1 MPATV
6 DISVLRIGYVLDAPI
21 YHDKNVKLLGRGS
34 TITEDF
40 VHQLQ
45 RRGIRKVQVAINDL
59 AKLRGWKLSVDS
71 PSDVIAK
78 SHVKREEVSPAVKPE
93 SESRINPPR
102 FLRYMDTMSRVG
114 RQARTNVGPLKMIC
128 ESAQLAADALQAEY
142 FGFGLTLSSTDGMTV
157 FLGTRASHGT
167 NQKLSRYELELPATR
182 SFLSAPMAS
191 GSPLFVEDLA
201 ADDRFSDDFLAGLQI
216 ESAAAV
222 PLHRRTLRAGS
233 MAVFY
238 HETKKLDDQ
247 DLSFFETI
255 ANIVTVPTHID
266 VAELDAESNAIEE
279 LTTYRRYEFHCR
291 QRIAPMD
298 GEQLPLRSSF
308 EEVLCHDIS
317 RCGISFYYPRRPEFT
332 YLTVALGQPPRLK
345 QMKATVVS
353 CWDTDVDGEP
363 CTLVRCRF
371 ASPRMTS

>member
-6 DISVLRIGYVLDAPI
+6 DISVLRIGHVLDAPI
-21 YHDKNVKLLGRGS
+21 YHDKNVRLLGQGS

-45 RRGIRKVQVAINDL
+45 HRGIRKVQVAINDL
-59 AKLRGWKLSVDS
+59 AKLRRWKLSVDS
-71 PSDVIAK
+71 PSGVIAK
-78 SHVKREEVSPAVKPE
+78 SLVKKAEVRPAVKPE
-93 SESRINPPR
+93 SESHINPPR
-102 FLRYMDTMSRVG
+102 FLRYMATVAQVG
-114 RQARTNVGPLKMIC
+114 RQLRTNDGPLKMIC
-128 ESAQLAADALQAEY
+128 ESARLAANALEAEH
-142 FGFGLTLSSTDGMTV
+142 FGFGITLSSTDGMTV
-157 FLGTRASHGT
+157 FLGTRNSHGKH
-167 NQKLSRYELELPATR
+167 QKLSRYSMELPANR
-182 SFLSAPMAS
+182 SLLSATMSS
-191 GSPLFVEDLA
+191 GSPLFVEGLA
-201 ADDRFSDDFLAGLQI
+201 SDDRFSDDFLAGLEV

-222 PLHRRTLRAGS
+222 PLHRGTLRAGA

-238 HETKKLDDQ
+238 HEAKELDDQ

-279 LTTYRRYEFHCR
+279 LTTDRRYEFHCR

-317 RCGISFYYPRRPEFT
+317 ISGFSFYYPRRPEFT

-371 ASPRMTS
+371 ASQRMTS